1 MVNLK
6 NKNNTSKNT
15 AQISTARRSQE
26 SLSTLTETHFQ
37 GRCEV
42 SFPKGLLS
50 ARGAGCPRGT
60 SGAGPGDTSRARRA
74 SGSRVPRLALLGR
87 GGPPRRGCGAWV
99 TSPHLIPALPRS
111 SLGPLL
117 RLALSPAPGVSF
129 QSSLCPCPDWQVL
142 LFRLN
147 NPAAQWLRVADVGG
161 RAGE

>member
-6 NKNNTSKNT
+6 NKNTSKNT
-15 AQISTARRSQE
+15 AQISTAQRSLE
-26 SLSTLTETHFQ
+26 SLPTPTETHFQ

-42 SFPKGLLS
+42 SFLKGSSRREGLAVPEGLVG
-50 ARGAGCPRGT
+50 RVPGIPRAHG
-60 SGAGPGDTSRARRA
+60 GQVGPRCLDSPSRAARDR
-74 SGSRVPRLALLGR
+74 P
-87 GGPPRRGCGAWV
+87 GGVCHARV

-147 NPAAQWLRVADVGG
+147 NPAVQWLRVADVGG

>member
-6 NKNNTSKNT
+6 NKNTSKNT
-15 AQISTARRSQE
+15 AQISTARRSRE
-26 SLSTLTETHFQ
+26 SLPTPTETHFQ

-42 SFPKGLLS
+42 SFLKGS
-50 ARGAGCPRGT
+50 SPRGTGCPRGT
-60 SGAGPGDTSRARRA
+60 TGAGPGDTSRARRA
-74 SGSRVPRLALLGR
+74 SGSPVPRLVLPGR
-87 GGPPRRGCGAWV
+87 VGPPRQG
-99 TSPHLIPALPRS
+99 LPRPGDFS
-111 SLGPLL
+111 PPDSGPSPLQPRPAPPPGSL
-117 RLALSPAPGVSF
+117 PAPGVSF

>member
-6 NKNNTSKNT
+6 NKNTSKNT

-74 SGSRVPRLALLGR
+74 SGSPVPRLVLPGR
-87 GGPPRRGCGAWV
+87 VGPPRQG
-99 TSPHLIPALPRS
+99 LPRPGDFS
-111 SLGPLL
+111 PPDSGPSPLQP
-117 RLALSPAPGVSF
+117 RPAPPPGSLPRPRSLVSVIPLSLPGLAGF
-129 QSSLCPCPDWQVL
+129 IIPPEQSGRP
-142 LFRLN
+142 
-147 NPAAQWLRVADVGG
+147 VAEG
-161 RAGE
+161 R